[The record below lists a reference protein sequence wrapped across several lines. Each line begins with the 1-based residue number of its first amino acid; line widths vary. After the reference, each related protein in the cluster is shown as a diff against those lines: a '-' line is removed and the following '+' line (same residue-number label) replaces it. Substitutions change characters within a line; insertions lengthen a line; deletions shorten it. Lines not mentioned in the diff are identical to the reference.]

1 MAKFS
6 ENVAIVQADPTIQV
20 EVSVAAPLPLGLN
33 RFQLVVI
40 DQSGNASAPATIDV
54 IVKDTDKP
62 TAVIDMVNA
71 DGAIITPPTVSFGQ
85 SFVLSGKRS
94 SDAPG
99 DNVAQYRFTLIDVPT

>member
-6 ENVAIVQADPTIQV
+6 KNVAIAQADPTIQV

-71 DGAIITPPTVSFGQ
+71 DGAIITPPEARDPE
-85 SFVLSGKRS
+85 LLRKL
-94 SDAPG
+94 DA
-99 DNVAQYRFTLIDVPT
+99 VAGRLLGSVR